1 MKRLEEGIIRIVD
14 DVKRSIVAI
23 ITTKIMVTDLLETAP
38 LRGFGTGFAVSDNLI
53 VTSYHVIHGA
63 ETITTILPEGDIV
76 EAEIVDYDP
85 EFDIALLRVENTKLK
100 SVNLGDSD
108 KLRVGQLVLAI
119 GYPLGMTDQPTVTL
133 GVISALGRTI
143 RIGNTV
149 IEELIQTDASINP
162 GNSGGPL
169 LNLNGE
175 VVGINTAIVATAQG
189 IGFAIPINIVKVIIE
204 ELIKIGKI
212 IKPRIGIYGLTLNKT
227 IAKYYNIP
235 VSKGVLVVQV
245 IPETP
250 AHYLGIKSGD
260 VITHVDDEEVDTLT
274 KLKIILIKRYIEGK
288 KELYLTVVRGR
299 SRYKLKLYLT

>member
-1 MKRLEEGIIRIVD
+1 
-14 DVKRSIVAI
+14 
-23 ITTKIMVTDLLETAP
+23 MVTDLLEISP
-38 LRGFGTGFAVSDNLI
+38 LRGFGTGFAISDNLI

-76 EAEIVDYDP
+76 EAEVVDYDP
-85 EFDIALLRVENTKLK
+85 EFDIALLRVEYAKLK

-108 KLRVGQLVLAI
+108 KLKVGQLVLAI

-143 RIGNTV
+143 RVGNTV

-169 LNLNGE
+169 LNLDGE

-189 IGFAIPINIVKVIIE
+189 IGFAIPINIAKIIIE
-204 ELIKIGKI
+204 ELNRIGRI
-212 IKPRIGIYGLTLNKT
+212 VKPRLGFYGLTLSKSLT
-227 IAKYYNIP
+227 KYYNIP
-235 VSKGVLVVQV
+235 TSRGVLVVQV

-250 AHYLGIKSGD
+250 AYYLGIKPGD
-260 VITHVDDEEVDTLT
+260 VITHIDDEEIDTIT
-274 KLKIILIKRYIEGK
+274 KLKLTLIKKYLEGK
-288 KELYLTVVRGR
+288 REMYITILRGR
-299 SRYKLKLYLT
+299 SRYRLRLYLT